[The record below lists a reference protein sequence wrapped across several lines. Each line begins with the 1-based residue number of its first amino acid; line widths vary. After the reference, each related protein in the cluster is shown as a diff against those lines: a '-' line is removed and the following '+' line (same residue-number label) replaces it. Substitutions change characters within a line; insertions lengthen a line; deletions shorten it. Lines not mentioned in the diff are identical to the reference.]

1 MTVRLATHA
10 GSWFEEDEALLSR
23 EIQANVREAL
33 KRNPE
38 FPIPGARVLV
48 GPYVL
53 DFYRL
58 YRSFTTAMINNQ
70 IIYIFL

>member
-53 DFYRL
+53 DFY
-58 YRSFTTAMINNQ
+58 
-70 IIYIFL
+70 